1 MNTYETVFIASP
13 LLSETAL
20 KELLSKFQ
28 GLLTENGAT
37 VDFTEEWGLRKLAY
51 PIQKKSTG
59 YYFLIQ
65 FSAPDGKIVDV
76 LETVYRRDER
86 VVRFLTFRLDKHGL
100 EYAAKRRDKLN
111 TKTAQ

>member
-13 LLSETAL
+13 LLAESAL
-20 KELLSKFQ
+20 ADLLGKFQ

-37 VDFTEEWGLRKLAY
+37 VEHTEQWGLRKLAY

-59 YYFLIQ
+59 YYFLMQ
-65 FSAPDGKIVDV
+65 FSAESGQIVDT

-86 VVRFLTFRLDKHGL
+86 VVRFLTFRLDKHSL
-100 EYAAKRRDKLN
+100 EYAAKRREKLN
-111 TKTAQ
+111 TKSN